1 MLRKI
6 PVKLFAV
13 TLLCISTLMSSHV
26 PTGAWQQQ
34 AKRKTKVETNYD
46 EKKNETIARI
56 GPFELYK
63 PLQSTVSGELNFESV
78 DMSVLFSYS
87 GKKIVKPKFVT
98 LMLFSSSENG
108 PEFDKKRDLVVLT
121 NSGQYNLGEMEII
134 GTGQGRVSKI
144 ALGPANLI
152 LVREV
157 LRKSIPFDDFAHIAR
172 SEKAQMKVG
181 NRKFK
186 LQKDQLE
193 AFKNFASLME
203 QEGLEF

>member
-1 MLRKI
+1 MLRNI
-6 PVKLFAV
+6 QMKLLVVALFCV
-13 TLLCISTLMSSHV
+13 SVPLSSLAQTNV
-26 PTGAWQQQ
+26 GQQTG
-34 AKRKTKVETNYD
+34 KRKTKVETNYD

-56 GPFELYK
+56 GPFELYR

-78 DMSVLFSYS
+78 DMTVLFSYS

-98 LMLFSSSENG
+98 LMVFSSSENG
-108 PEFDKKRDLVVLT
+108 PEFDKKRDLTILT

-134 GTGQGRVSKI
+134 GTGEGRVARI

-157 LRKSIPFDDFAHIAR
+157 LKRSIPFEDFAHIAQ
-172 SEKAQMKVG
+172 SEKVQMKIG

-186 LQKDQLE
+186 LGKEQLE